1 MLAFGEPILMGGD
14 PGPHIQL
21 CNFDVPEQDFAWS
34 TGRWCEMEFDLD
46 LGRGGGRGRGGGHAG
61 PVTFLIDLDA
71 FRCPP
76 VFTGQNVLTYL
87 NGQRVH
93 SAFVS
98 GRRTL
103 SFVPR
108 GDVLGPRGNLLTF
121 DLPDAIRPLEF
132 GLEDNRMLGV
142 QVFSIAI
149 EPAG

>member
-1 MLAFGEPILMGGD
+1 MLAFGQPILIGGD
-14 PGPHIQL
+14 LGPHIRL
-21 CNFDVPEQDFAWS
+21 RNFDAPEQDFAWS
-34 TGRWCEMEFDLD
+34 TGRWCEVEFDLD
-46 LGRGGGRGRGGGHAG
+46 LGRGGGRGRGGHAA
-61 PVTFLIDLDA
+61 PVTFLVDLDA

-87 NGQRVH
+87 NGSRVH

-98 GRRTL
+98 GRRML
-103 SFVPR
+103 SFAPR
-108 GDVLGPRGNLLTF
+108 GDVLVPGANLLTF